1 MLRCLDKLRYILHE
15 PYLHAWREVLRK
27 PLRSSLHVVRYLRR
41 IGTGTLRH
49 HHHNGRMSVK
59 LGEHGVI
66 ERTHLYLCH
75 ILYTEHMA
83 KVIGLYYHIAELFR
97 GLQTASVFH

>member
-1 MLRCLDKLRYILHE
+1 MLRCLDKLRNVLHE
-15 PYLHAWREVLRK
+15 LYLHTGREVLGQSLCRG
-27 PLRSSLHVVRYLRR
+27 LYIMSYLSS

-97 GLQTASVFH
+97 SLQTASVFH